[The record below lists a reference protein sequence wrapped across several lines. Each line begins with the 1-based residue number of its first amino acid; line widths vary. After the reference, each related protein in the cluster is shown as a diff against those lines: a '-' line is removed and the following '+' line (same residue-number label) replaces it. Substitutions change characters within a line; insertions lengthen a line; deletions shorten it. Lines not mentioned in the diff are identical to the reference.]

1 MLNLSLA
8 WRNVRRNRRRT
19 GITSMTIAL
28 GAAALLLLGAL
39 MNYIVLEFQTATV
52 RRSGHVAVF
61 QSGYFLYG
69 AGNPAAYGIKDYAAL
84 MDDIRS
90 DPDMRPLLRVATPA
104 QMIAGVA
111 GNYSAGVSKT
121 FFGQGVVPEDRLR
134 MQGWN
139 QHGLEGIGPK
149 THSPLA
155 REDGVAVGKG
165 MARILRLCDGESS
178 GDCPRHP
185 KVRTQAAVPGVG
197 GKVVGELGRDAERD
211 AERNAEEQELVLL
224 SQREHA
230 DSDGAPADDVPR
242 IELLAATADGAPN
255 VVSGAV
261 ERVDAHGV
269 KELNDNLIVMQL
281 GNAQRLVYGRG
292 ERRATAINIQL
303 QRTEDVPAARAALER
318 LFTERGLDLEVRD
331 FVELNSLYAQTQA
344 FFSFLFGFVALVI
357 GAIVLFTIMNTMSMS
372 VMERFSEIGTARAL
386 GVQRSSLRNLF
397 IVEGALQGLLG
408 VTVGVVLAAFI
419 VLVVNRSGLVWSP
432 PTTSGVLPFK
442 LYLFGSPA
450 MIGATWLL
458 LIFVAAVAAW
468 LPAHRASRM
477 AIVDALRH
485 V

>member
-165 MARILRLCDGESS
+165 MARILHLCAGEGS

-185 KVRTQAAVPGVG
+185 KVRTQAAVPAVG
-197 GKVVGELGRDAERD
+197 SKGGGEIESDVEA
-211 AERNAEEQELVLL
+211 QELVLL

-230 DSDGAPADDVPR
+230 DTDGAPADDVPR
-242 IELLAATADGAPN
+242 IELLTATADGAPN

-408 VTVGVVLAAFI
+408 VTVGVLLAAFI
-419 VLVVNRSGLVWSP
+419 VFVVNRSGLVWSP

-442 LYLFGSPA
+442 LYLFGSPV

-477 AIVDALRH
+477 PIVDALRH

>member
-165 MARILRLCDGESS
+165 MARILHLCAGEGS

-185 KVRTQAAVPGVG
+185 KVRTQAAVPAVG
-197 GKVVGELGRDAERD
+197 SKGGGEIESDVEA
-211 AERNAEEQELVLL
+211 QELVLL

-230 DSDGAPADDVPR
+230 DTDGAPADDVPR

-419 VLVVNRSGLVWSP
+419 VFVVNRSGLVWSP

-442 LYLFGSPA
+442 LYLFGSPV

-477 AIVDALRH
+477 PIVDALRH